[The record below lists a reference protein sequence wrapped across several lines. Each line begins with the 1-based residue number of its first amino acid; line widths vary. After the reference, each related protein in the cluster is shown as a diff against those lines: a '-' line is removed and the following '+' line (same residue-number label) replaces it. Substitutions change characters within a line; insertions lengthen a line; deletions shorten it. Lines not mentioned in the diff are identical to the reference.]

1 MCPLN
6 LIFPAPRLL
15 CISLTITGNN
25 EGEEQMKYELASSTW
40 GKEEKQAILDVMES
54 DMYTMGKKVRK
65 FEEKFAGYFGMKY
78 AVMVNSGSSA
88 NLIAVASLFYRKN
101 NPLRRGDEV
110 IVPCI
115 SWATTFHPLQQYGLK
130 MKFVDIDLH
139 TLNYDIEELRR
150 AVTKDTRMIVAVSI
164 LGNPCQFDE
173 IIKLCEEN
181 NIILFE
187 DNCESM
193 GAKFNGRYTGTFG
206 LVNTFSTFFSHH
218 ISTMEGGL
226 VLTDDKEIYNLL
238 KSIRNHGW
246 TRDQDEDSPLFERR
260 SDDFFEAYRFILPG
274 YNVRPGEIHGAI
286 GLKQLAKLEDFIK
299 IRRANAEHFV
309 KLFEDDRRFII
320 QKEVGEA
327 SWFCF
332 TMIVNPDFKIDRRKV
347 LQRLKDADIEHRI
360 ITGGNILRHDVV
372 RHYDYTAGKSTNANI
387 AHYNGFFVGN
397 HPYDIRDKID
407 YLYDTLKKI

>member
-1 MCPLN
+1 
-6 LIFPAPRLL
+6 
-15 CISLTITGNN
+15 
-25 EGEEQMKYELASSTW
+25 MKYELASSTW

-54 DMYTMGKKVRK
+54 DKYTMGKRVRE
-65 FEEKFAGYFGMKY
+65 FEEKFAEHFGMKY
-78 AVMVNSGSSA
+78 AVMTNSGSSA
-88 NLIAVASLFYRKN
+88 NLVAVASLFYRKE
-101 NPLRRGDEV
+101 NPLKRGDEV

-139 TLNYDIEELRR
+139 TLNYDIEELKRS
-150 AVTKDTRMIVAVSI
+150 VTKDSRMIVAVSI

-173 IIKLCEEN
+173 ITRLCEDN
-181 NIILFE
+181 KIILFE

-193 GAKFNGRYTGTFG
+193 GARFKGRYTGTFG
-206 LVNTFSTFFSHH
+206 IVNTFSTFFSHH

-238 KSIRNHGW
+238 KSLRNHGW
-246 TRDQDEDSPLFERR
+246 TRDQDEDSPIFVRR
-260 SDDFFEAYRFILPG
+260 EDDFFEAYRFILPG

-286 GLKQLAKLEDFIK
+286 GLNQLEKLEDFIK
-299 IRRANAEHFV
+299 IRRINAEHFV
-309 KLFEDDRRFII
+309 RLFRDDDRFII

-332 TMIVNPDFKIDRRKV
+332 TMIVNPELKIDRRKV

-360 ITGGNILRHDVV
+360 ITGGNILRHDVIG
-372 RHYDYTAGKSTNANI
+372 HYDYIAGKSKNADI

-397 HPYDIRDKID
+397 HPYDIRHKID